1 MAIDRTQFNLLVDD
15 AGDST
20 SGTVVDK
27 NKIQTVLLDPIDAL
41 IGEPL
46 ALTPTVISTGG
57 GTPTYTTQVGRYTK
71 HNKRVTF
78 TAYIVLATFGT
89 LAAGTITIG
98 GLPVASENNAGNV
111 SAITVGYWDAL
122 TTAVVNITALIQP
135 NTSVIQLFKVTA
147 ATTGLAA
154 AALTKAD
161 LTATWNLVISGQYI
175 SA

>member
-27 NKIQTVLLDPIDAL
+27 NKIQVVLLDPIDAL

-57 GTPTYTTQVGRYTK
+57 GTPTYTIQAGRYTK
-71 HNKRVTF
+71 HNKRVAF

-98 GLPVASENNAGNV
+98 GLPVASENNAGSV
-111 SAITVGYWDAL
+111 CGVTVGYWDGL
-122 TTAVVNITALIQP
+122 TTAVVNITGLIQP

-147 ATTGLAA
+147 ATASLAA

-161 LTATWNLVISGQYI
+161 LTAASSLVISGQYI
-175 SA
+175 PA